1 MSTSDVDRDETTT
14 DLDADQTNEQD
25 DNQLELA
32 ARTELLEA
40 ENKRLRAEYARAK
53 QSRYRRTAAGLALV
67 GTCAALAAVL
77 FPDGREVLFA
87 LASVGLFGGVLTH
100 YLTPETFVTANVGE
114 RIYAAMAANEAAIAS
129 ELGLS
134 SDRVYLPT
142 DDAADTRLYIP
153 QQTANELPTL
163 DKLEGPILTD
173 PEHRGLVL
181 EPTGATLL
189 EEFERAL
196 TDEFAT
202 APAPLATQLADGLV
216 EQFELAGNAEPDVD
230 VASNRITVA
239 IDDSAFGDLDRFD
252 HPIISFLA
260 VGFVTGL
267 ERPIRL
273 EVTPANERSDW
284 LVTCRWDDRTDQ
296 EDVDDAAIDWESNEK
311 DDTGNEKDEI
321 VWE

>member
-1 MSTSDVDRDETTT
+1 MSTNDADLDETTT
-14 DLDADQTNEQD
+14 DLDADRADGQD
-25 DNQLELA
+25 DDRLELA

-40 ENKRLRAEYARAK
+40 ENERLRAEYARAK
-53 QSRYRRTAAGLALV
+53 QSQYRRTAAGLALV

-87 LASVGLFGGVLTH
+87 LASVGLFGGVLTY
-100 YLTPETFVTANVGE
+100 YLTPGTFVAADVGE

-134 SDRVYLPT
+134 DDRVYLPN
-142 DDAADTRLYIP
+142 DGAAGARLYVP
-153 QQTANELPTL
+153 QQATDKLPTL
-163 DKLEGPILTD
+163 DKLEGPILTN

-189 EEFERAL
+189 EDFERAL
-196 TDEFAT
+196 TDELAT

-216 EQFELAGNAEPDVD
+216 EQFELTGSAEPDVD
-230 VASNRITVA
+230 VALNRITVA

-252 HPIISFLA
+252 HPTVSFLA

-284 LVTCRWDDRTDQ
+284 LVTCRWEDIDDEGNTK
-296 EDVDDAAIDWESNEK
+296 DDSSNER
-311 DDTGNEKDEI
+311 GGVGSE
-321 VWE
+321 